1 LVDSYAKKL
10 EAKDVAKRVAGVKA
24 VVEKNRY

>member
-10 EAKDVAKRVAGVKA
+10 EAEDVVKRVAGVKA